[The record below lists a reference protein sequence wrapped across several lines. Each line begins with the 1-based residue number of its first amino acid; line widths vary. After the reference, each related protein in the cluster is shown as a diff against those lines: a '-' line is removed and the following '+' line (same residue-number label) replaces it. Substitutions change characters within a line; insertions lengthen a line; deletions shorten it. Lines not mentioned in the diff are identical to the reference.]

1 MSMFNNYI
9 VEYLG
14 TCFFTFILLY
24 TESPLQ
30 VSIAIAIAI
39 LLGSCISSATF
50 FNPLIPIIMALS
62 NKFPAI
68 SIIPYILSETAGAF
82 TALFVYNLYFNYN

>member
-1 MSMFNNYI
+1 MFYNYVI
-9 VEYLG
+9 EYLG
-14 TCFFTFILLY
+14 TCFFVFILLY

-39 LLGSCISSATF
+39 LLGSFVSSATF

-62 NKFPAI
+62 KKFPI
-68 SIIPYILSETAGAF
+68 NSIMPYILSETAGAF
-82 TALFVYNLYFNYN
+82 TALLVYNLYVRGN